1 MSSSQTERNQ
11 MVKLKVVLLLF
22 SAFISKSISSG
33 IRPFPDCSS
42 SSSNKWPHYSATL
55 QWGKARREE
64 KEKLSTQ
71 KCLECLL
78 LSIGDMAVEMFKTD
92 N

>member
-1 MSSSQTERNQ
+1 
-11 MVKLKVVLLLF
+11 MVKLKVVLF
-22 SAFISKSISSG
+22 YPFFFSKSVSSG

-42 SSSNKWPHYSATL
+42 SSSFNKWPHYSATL
-55 QWGKARREE
+55 QWGKARRE
-64 KEKLSTQ
+64 KSLHLSTQ

-78 LSIGDMAVEMFKTD
+78 LSIGDMAVEMFKRD